1 MRIQRRVWLPALA
14 AVLGVALA
22 AAPARAA
29 EVDKY
34 LPDDTQEVVMVN
46 VKQLLD
52 SGLFKKY
59 GMEPAQQA
67 LKDNGDIADIL
78 KDLGFDPFKDL
89 DRVVVGSAGGDDPEK
104 VLVIAHGHF
113 DLAKFKAK
121 GEDAA
126 KTNPD
131 HLKIH
136 KRDKGPVIYEV
147 KLPQS
152 DTPAFVALADKNT
165 MLVSP
170 GKDYVIDA
178 LKKIDAPKPT
188 VKNKDIQALIERM
201 DGKQTVSMAVL
212 GGALT
217 KGGDLS
223 GFIPKETLESIDAV
237 GGGLTVGDDVK
248 LEVVVT
254 AKSADAAKDI
264 REGVNDKL
272 KQAEAALALLATQQ
286 KELEPVLEIVK
297 SMKTTAKDKTVSLK
311 GEVSAE
317 LIEKIIKS
325 VGGLG
330 S

>member
-59 GMEPAQQA
+59 GLEPAQQA

-113 DLAKFKAK
+113 DLDKFKAK

-126 KTNPD
+126 KTHPH

-136 KRDKGPVIYEV
+136 KPDKGPLIYEV

-188 VKNKDIQALIERM
+188 VKNKEIQTLIERM

-212 GGALT
+212 GNALT
-217 KGGDLS
+217 KGGDLNN
-223 GFIPKETLESIDAV
+223 FIPKETLESIDAV

-317 LIEKIIKS
+317 LIEKIIK
-325 VGGLG
+325 
-330 S
+330 

>member
-1 MRIQRRVWLPALA
+1 MQFQRRVWLAPLALVLGIALA
-14 AVLGVALA
+14 AT
-22 AAPARAA
+22 PARAA

-34 LPDDTQEVVMVN
+34 LPDDTEEVVMVN

-59 GMEPAQQA
+59 GLDPAKQA

-78 KDLGFDPFKDL
+78 KDLGFDPFTDL
-89 DRVVVGSAGGDDPEK
+89 DRVVIGSAGGDDPEK

-121 GEDAA
+121 GEEAA
-126 KTNPD
+126 KSNGE

-147 KLPQS
+147 NHPQL
-152 DTPAFVALADKNT
+152 DKPMFVALADKNT
-165 MLVSP
+165 MLISP

-178 LKKIDAPKPT
+178 LKKIDATKPT

-201 DGKQTVSMAVL
+201 DGKQTVSMAML
-212 GGALT
+212 GSALT
-217 KGGDLS
+217 KGGDLT
-223 GFIPKETLESIDAV
+223 GFIPKETLENIDAV

-254 AKSADAAKDI
+254 AKTAEAAKDI
-264 REGVNDKL
+264 NKGVNDGL
-272 KQAEAALALLATQQ
+272 KQALAALALLATQQ
-286 KELEPVLEIVK
+286 KELEPVLDIVK
-297 SMKTTAKDKTVSLK
+297 SMKTTAKDKTVTLK
-311 GEVSAE
+311 GEVSGD
-317 LIEKIIKS
+317 LVEKMLKS
-325 VGGLG
+325 IGAG